1 MTLLLILA
9 GTILFVVGAIV
20 SYFLGIRALQ
30 ASRRLADYRAKRK
43 YVARARWS
51 LIGGLLSVAV
61 AGVLFFVNRPATP
74 AAPPQSTTAAPTA
87 SAIPAQASATAA
99 PLSASETAA
108 PVQDTP
114 TFFVITPSPEFTPT
128 SAVTLTPFMPMA
140 VQAMV
145 QGSMTP
151 VFPIEI

>member
-61 AGVLFFVNRPATP
+61 AGVLFFVNRPA
-74 AAPPQSTTAAPTA
+74 APPQAPTPLPTA
-87 SAIPAQASATAA
+87 TPVSASATWSA
-99 PLSASETAA
+99 PAASETAA
-108 PVQDTP
+108 PAQETP
-114 TFFVITPSPEFTPT
+114 TFFVITPSPEFTAT
-128 SAVTLTPFMPMA
+128 SAVTTTPFMPMA
-140 VQAMV
+140 VQA
-145 QGSMTP
+145 
-151 VFPIEI
+151 